1 MPIFDYRCTECKTH
15 YDVLH
20 KGKEIIEDI
29 QCPTCGSVHY
39 TKLISLP
46 SIVTH
51 GKSSAG
57 CDSHTCEMDKSCC
70 GGACGLN

>member
-1 MPIFDYRCTECKTH
+1 MPIYDYQCKDCKTL

-29 QCPTCGSVHY
+29 QCPLCGSSHY

-46 SIVTH
+46 SIATH
-51 GKSSAG
+51 GKSAVH
-57 CDSHTCEMDKSCC
+57 CDTNACEMDKSCC
-70 GGACGLN
+70 SEACGLN

>member
-1 MPIFDYRCTECKTH
+1 MPIYDYQCKDCKTL

-29 QCPTCGSVHY
+29 QCPLCGSFHY
-39 TKLISLP
+39 SKLISLP

-51 GKSSAG
+51 RKSAVR
-57 CDSHTCEMDKSCC
+57 CDTNACGMDKPCC
-70 GGACGLN
+70 GEA